1 MWQVDWEIDREAYA
15 AELRRFASEPAG
27 HHPLVFAGDS
37 LTAWSRFDTRIPGA
51 VLRGIAGDQAD
62 LLRDRLTEI
71 VARTP
76 EQLFLMIG
84 LNDLQRH
91 HAPARVADDIAASVD
106 FIRAHSPG
114 TRIILQSVLP
124 STSPELQA
132 QIVALNIH
140 LQALATDRAQ
150 TWLDV
155 HAHFLAPDGTVRP
168 GLIQPDHVHLTEA
181 AYDLWL
187 SVLQPLLP

>member
-27 HHPLVFAGDS
+27 HRPLVFVGDS

-62 LLRDRLTEI
+62 LVRDRLAEVVT
-71 VARTP
+71 RTP
-76 EQLFLMIG
+76 TQLFLLIG
-84 LNDLQRH
+84 LNDLQRAH
-91 HAPARVADDIAASVD
+91 PPAQVADDIAASVD
-106 FIRAHSPG
+106 FVRGHSPA
-114 TRIILQSVLP
+114 TQIIVQSVLP
-124 STSPELQA
+124 STSAELQA
-132 QIVALNIH
+132 QIVALNPR
-140 LQALATDRAQ
+140 LRKLAADRAQ

-155 HAHFLAPDGTVRP
+155 HAQFLLANGRVRP

-181 AYDLWL
+181 GYDAWL
-187 SVLQPLLP
+187 TALKPLLP

>member
-15 AELRRFASEPAG
+15 AELRRFAAEPAS
-27 HHPLVFAGDS
+27 PRARIFIGDS

-62 LLRDRLTEI
+62 LVRDRLAEV

-76 EQLFLMIG
+76 VQLFLMIG
-84 LNDLQRH
+84 LNDLQRAH
-91 HAPARVADDIAASVD
+91 PPAQVADDVAACVD
-106 FIRAHSPG
+106 FVRAHSPA
-114 TRIILQSVLP
+114 TRIVVQSVLP
-124 STSPELQA
+124 STSAELQA
-132 QIVALNIH
+132 LIVQLNVR
-140 LQALATDRAQ
+140 LQALAHDRLQ

-155 HAHFLAPDGTVRP
+155 HAHFLSRNSRVRP

-181 AYDLWL
+181 GYDAWL
-187 SVLQPLLP
+187 AALQPLLP

>member
-15 AELRRFASEPAG
+15 AELRRFAAEPAG
-27 HHPLVFAGDS
+27 HRPLVFAGDS
-37 LTAWSRFDTRIPGA
+37 LTAWSHFDTRIPGA
-51 VLRGIAGDQAD
+51 VLRGIPGDQAD

-76 EQLFLMIG
+76 SQLFLMIG

-91 HAPARVADDIAASVD
+91 HPPAQVADDIAASID
-106 FIRAHSPG
+106 FIRTHSPA

-132 QIVALNIH
+132 QIVALNPR
-140 LQALATDRAQ
+140 LRQLAAARAQ
-150 TWLDV
+150 TWLDL
-155 HAHFLAPDGTVRP
+155 HAQFLQPNGRIRP

-181 AYDLWL
+181 AYDAWL
-187 SVLQPLLP
+187 LALQPLLP